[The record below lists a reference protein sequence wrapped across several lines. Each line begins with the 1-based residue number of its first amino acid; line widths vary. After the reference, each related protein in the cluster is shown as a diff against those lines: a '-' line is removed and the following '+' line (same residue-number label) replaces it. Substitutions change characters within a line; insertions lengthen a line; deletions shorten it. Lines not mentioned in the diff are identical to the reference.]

1 LLRPS
6 IQRIIGGEV
15 IRLIHRRN
23 LLKSVAAGAV
33 SLGGLVAAPSSTSK
47 AKTPRQ
53 FIESA
58 DGTNLFY
65 RDWGAG
71 SPVVFLAPWAMHSSW
86 WEQQTIYLADRGLR
100 CISYDRRGHG
110 RSGLPGRGY
119 DFDTLSS
126 DLDALIEQLSL
137 HDIMLVGHSMGC
149 GEVVRYLTRHGS
161 RRVARIALIATNTPL
176 VLKTADNPDG
186 AEKAVLEKA
195 RMDLTRDSPG
205 VIARA
210 APSFFGASKNTV
222 SQEMMQWWTRMMVD
236 GCSLKVM
243 IDLHRMFTET
253 DFRPELTQ
261 IKTPTLLIHGDI
273 DVSARLEMTG
283 RKTAQLIPGSR
294 LTIYENAA
302 HGLPVTHADR
312 LNADLLAFAKS

>member
-1 LLRPS
+1 M
-6 IQRIIGGEV
+6 IGGEV
-15 IRLIHRRN
+15 IGLIHRRN
-23 LLKSVAAGAV
+23 LLRSAAAGAV
-33 SLGGLVAAPSSTSK
+33 SAGVLAAASSATSK
-47 AKTPRQ
+47 AKAPKP
-53 FIESA
+53 FIEAA

-65 RDWGAG
+65 RDCGAG
-71 SPVVFLAPWAMHSSW
+71 SPVVFLAPWGMHSSW

-119 DFDTLSS
+119 DYDTLSS
-126 DLDALIEQLSL
+126 DLDAVIEQLGL
-137 HDIMLVGHSMGC
+137 HDITLVGHSMGC
-149 GEVVRYLTRHGS
+149 GEVVRYLTRHGA
-161 RRVARIALIATNTPL
+161 RRVARIALVATNTPFI
-176 VLKTADNPDG
+176 LKTADNPDG
-186 AEKAVLEKA
+186 VEKAVLEKA
-195 RMDLTRDSPG
+195 RADLTRDCPG

-222 SQEMMQWWTRMMVD
+222 SEEMMQWWTRMMVD

-253 DFRPELTQ
+253 DFRPELPQ
-261 IKTPTLLIHGDI
+261 IKTPALLIHGDI

-283 RKTAQLIPGSR
+283 RKTAKLIPGSR

-302 HGLPVTHADR
+302 HALPVTHADR
-312 LNADLLAFAKS
+312 LNADLVAFAKS